1 MSVRLNKALSD
12 FNIGLQT
19 AVDFLKKKYNLS
31 EDLESTSKI
40 TEDQYHALEVAFK
53 KDAETRSKADQLI
66 SNKKKD
72 KRRPKP
78 QRPQAAPT
86 TEIPR
91 VKVVGHI
98 DLSQLET
105 KPSQSSAQSKAAAAV
120 GNAKPAQPQSKP
132 QTAQA
137 PAQPKPQQAPVEQT
151 KPQPKAQSKPQPQA
165 AQPASQ
171 TAQQPAP
178 ETKAETAQQ
187 PSVFKTK
194 IEQDL
199 QNAPK
204 LKVMGKI
211 DLSALNQSTRP
222 KKKSKDER
230 RKEREE
236 KNQQHTGDR
245 KKRKRI

>member
-98 DLSQLET
+98 DLSQLEA

-132 QTAQA
+132 Q
-137 PAQPKPQQAPVEQT
+137 PSLSRRPPSRHPKPPSSQHLKRRR
-151 KPQPKAQSKPQPQA
+151 KP
-165 AQPASQ
+165 
-171 TAQQPAP
+171 
-178 ETKAETAQQ
+178 
-187 PSVFKTK
+187 
-194 IEQDL
+194 
-199 QNAPK
+199 
-204 LKVMGKI
+204 
-211 DLSALNQSTRP
+211 LSSRRCSRRRSSRICKTRP
-222 KKKSKDER
+222 S
-230 RKEREE
+230 
-236 KNQQHTGDR
+236 
-245 KKRKRI
+245 

>member
-53 KDAETRSKADQLI
+53 KDAETRNKADQLI
-66 SNKKKD
+66 SSKKKD

-78 QRPQAAPT
+78 QRPQTAPT

-98 DLSQLET
+98 DLSQLGP
-105 KPSQSSAQSKAAAAV
+105 KPSQNQGKAAAAV
-120 GNAKPAQPQSKP
+120 GNAKPQQPQSAAAPASSQAPAQPKPQPAPAEQPKPQPKPQQAQPQPKP
-132 QTAQA
+132 QPAQA
-137 PAQPKPQQAPVEQT
+137 PAQPKPQ
-151 KPQPKAQSKPQPQA
+151 
-165 AQPASQ
+165 
-171 TAQQPAP
+171 P
-178 ETKAETAQQ
+178 ETAPKEEPQQ

-211 DLSALNQSTRP
+211 DLSAINQSTRP

-230 RKEREE
+230 RKERE
-236 KNQQHTGDR
+236 
-245 KKRKRI
+245 